1 MALKNTAPFGR
12 TVKATFNWVTQSGA
26 STLKNLPF
34 GAAVGVV
41 ASGVVLWFAP
51 HLIPE
56 GWSAEAV
63 LSLGMGSGIVLHR
76 LVAGLLGWFI
86 EPVRRH
92 VGARWEAWIQL
103 NKLEGY
109 SRRGMIAAEQ
119 AHVLTDRIVQ
129 EDINAKAK
137 GRR

>member
-56 GWSAEAV
+56 G
-63 LSLGMGSGIVLHR
+63 
-76 LVAGLLGWFI
+76 
-86 EPVRRH
+86 
-92 VGARWEAWIQL
+92 
-103 NKLEGY
+103 
-109 SRRGMIAAEQ
+109 
-119 AHVLTDRIVQ
+119 
-129 EDINAKAK
+129 
-137 GRR
+137 